1 MCQCVAS
8 SHPRCQAR
16 EVAPNRGGKEV
27 TMVSRWT
34 CVGGEEDISGR
45 ETSERRTS
53 GNIADKLT
61 QLYLF
66 VSHVCLF
73 MCCLCVVYVCYVC
86 LYVCVLAFF

>member
-34 CVGGEEDISGR
+34 CVGGEEDI
-45 ETSERRTS
+45 
-53 GNIADKLT
+53 KL
-61 QLYLF
+61 QRGEHQAILLIN
-66 VSHVCLF
+66 
-73 MCCLCVVYVCYVC
+73 
-86 LYVCVLAFF
+86 